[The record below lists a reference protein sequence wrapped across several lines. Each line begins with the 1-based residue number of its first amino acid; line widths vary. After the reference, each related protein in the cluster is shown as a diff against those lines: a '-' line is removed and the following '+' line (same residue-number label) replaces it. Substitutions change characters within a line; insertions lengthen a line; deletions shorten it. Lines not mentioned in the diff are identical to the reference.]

1 MTTRP
6 DAPAII
12 DELRD
17 TLART
22 FSEEMARVLPA
33 AVDILQHQLAAA
45 GREQWKAL
53 RGALDLLGAKRPTF
67 GAQVAKAV
75 AARFDAKRDPANDP
89 LGKTARISLDS
100 LSLVADDEVQEE
112 ITIGNATRRL
122 REQLGEELF
131 ALTQRLAV
139 LMGVETLP
147 DDNRNPAFPRIFAR
161 GLFDALGGAD
171 ASSAACIAAFTAF
184 GPAMLDVIHEV
195 YRGANRKLAERGVLP
210 DFKRSYGAPTQ
221 AASRVA
227 SNGASSAY
235 AGAPGPAASVT
246 PAANSRHGS
255 VIPASSP
262 LERILATVRGSG
274 GMDPMPKPS
283 ANPGLVAIE
292 VRPELVEALRGLE
305 ARLPP
310 SAGDSATAPM
320 AGEVHRAKLA
330 MGGAL
335 NATDSVVADLVAA
348 LFDRLL
354 ADRRIPDATK
364 AQVSR
369 LQLPVFKAVMKDP
382 ALFADARHP
391 IRQLIDGITELGACD
406 PRAMVDE
413 CSPEE
418 WVAAAV
424 QNIVDGADD
433 DPALFTRERDQLA
446 AILVR
451 VNETAL
457 ENDPEV
463 LALRTRER
471 DMVAVREATLAIAHR
486 VAAAGASSQ
495 ASSYLYRCWRDV
507 MVHDY
512 LEGGGDASPDWA
524 LDLEVVDDI
533 MWVLVPR
540 TAPADRVRLTSL
552 LPSLLY
558 RMRLGYAR
566 ARLELASTARVEE
579 LRQLLDGVVRAPLAA
594 AHGLPLSAAAVARP
608 PADDYTATLQV
619 SGALRDEG
627 LTRGAWVEFRDAGQA
642 PRRCRLTW
650 VSPVQGACVFKDLD
664 RNRSFPI
671 AIEELR
677 ERRRAGTVAMV
688 DGPGIA
694 AASVDAALDDVA
706 RGLAVHD
713 RASTS
718 NTT

>member
-17 TLART
+17 TLARP

-33 AVDILQHQLAAA
+33 AVDILQHQLAVA
-45 GREQWKAL
+45 GREQWKAV
-53 RGALDLLGAKRPTF
+53 RGAIDLLDAKRPTF
-67 GAQVAKAV
+67 AAQVAKAV
-75 AARFDAKRDPANDP
+75 AARFEAKRDPANDP
-89 LGKTARISLDS
+89 FGKTARFSFDS
-100 LSLVADDEVQEE
+100 LSLVDDDEVQEE
-112 ITIGNATRRL
+112 IAIGNATRRL
-122 REQLGEELF
+122 REQLGEEVF
-131 ALTQRLAV
+131 ALTQRLAA
-139 LMGVETLP
+139 LMEVDTLP
-147 DDNRNPAFPRIFAR
+147 DDHRNPVFPRIFAR

-184 GPAMLDVIHEV
+184 GPAMLDAIHDV

-210 DFKRSYGAPTQ
+210 DFKRSYGAPQQ
-221 AASRVA
+221 APSRVA
-227 SNGASSAY
+227 ANGATSAY
-235 AGAPGPAASVT
+235 AGAQASATGAASAA
-246 PAANSRHGS
+246 PAHGAAQGS

-262 LERILATVRGSG
+262 LERILAAVRGSG
-274 GMDPMPKPS
+274 GTDPMPKPS
-283 ANPGLVAIE
+283 ATTGLVTIE

-305 ARLPP
+305 GRLPP
-310 SAGDSATAPM
+310 SGGASASAPTAGD
-320 AGEVHRAKLA
+320 VHRAKLA

-335 NATDSVVADLVAA
+335 NATDNVVADLVAA

-364 AQVSR
+364 AQVGR

-382 ALFADARHP
+382 ALFAEARHP
-391 IRQLIDGITELGACD
+391 IRQLIDEITELGACD
-406 PRAMVDE
+406 PRAMVDD

-424 QNIVDGADD
+424 QNIVDGTDD
-433 DPALFTRERDQLA
+433 DAQLFTRERDQLA
-446 AILVR
+446 AVLVR

-486 VAAAGASSQ
+486 VAAAGASPD

-540 TAPADRVRLTSL
+540 TAAAERTRLTSL
-552 LPSLLY
+552 LPSLIY

-566 ARLELASTARVEE
+566 ARLELSSTARVEE
-579 LRQLLDGVVRAPLAA
+579 LRQMLDGVVRAPLAA
-594 AHGLPLSAAAVARP
+594 VHGLRPKTAAAPA

-627 LTRGAWVEFRDAGQA
+627 LTRGAWVEFRDAGQP

-677 ERRRAGTVAMV
+677 ERRRAGTAVMV

-694 AASVDAALDDVA
+694 AASVDAALADVA
-706 RGLAVHD
+706 RGLAVG
-713 RASTS
+713 
-718 NTT
+718 

>member
-17 TLART
+17 GLARL
-22 FSEEMARVLPA
+22 FADEMARVLPA
-33 AVDILQHQLAAA
+33 AVDILQHQLAVAS
-45 GREQWKAL
+45 REQWKAV
-53 RGALDLLGAKRPTF
+53 RGAIDLLAVKKPAF
-67 GAQVAKAV
+67 AAQVAKSV
-75 AARFDAKRDPANDP
+75 AARFEAKRDPGSDP
-89 LGKTARISLDS
+89 LGKTARFSLDS

-112 ITIGNATRRL
+112 IAIGNATRRL

-131 ALTQRLAV
+131 ALTHRLAA
-139 LMGVETLP
+139 LMGIEALP
-147 DDNRNPAFPRIFAR
+147 DDQRNPVFPRIFTR

-171 ASSAACIAAFTAF
+171 ASSAACVAAFTAF
-184 GPAMLDVIHEV
+184 GPAMLDAIHEV
-195 YRGANRKLAERGVLP
+195 YRDANRRLAERGVLP
-210 DFKRSYGAPTQ
+210 DFKRSYGAPQ
-221 AASRVA
+221 QVPARVA
-227 SNGASSAY
+227 PSTATSGY
-235 AGAPGPAASVT
+235 AGAPAPAG
-246 PAANSRHGS
+246 AAAVAAAGAQAS
-255 VIPASSP
+255 VIPATSP
-262 LERILATVRGSG
+262 LERIFATVRGRAAA
-274 GMDPMPKPS
+274 DPMPAPS
-283 ANPGLVAIE
+283 ATPGLVTVE

-305 ARLPP
+305 QRLPP
-310 SAGDSATAPM
+310 PAGAGGAASTAGD
-320 AGEVHRAKLA
+320 VHRAKLA

-354 ADRRIPDATK
+354 ADRRIPDGTK
-364 AQVSR
+364 AQVGR
-369 LQLPVFKAVMKDP
+369 LQLPVFKAVMRDP

-406 PRAMVDE
+406 PRALVDD

-433 DPALFTRERDQLA
+433 DPQLFTRERDQLA

-463 LALRTRER
+463 LALRAREK

-486 VAAAGASSQ
+486 VAAAGASNK

-512 LEGGGDASPDWA
+512 LDGGDESADWA

-540 TAPADRVRLTSL
+540 TAPEERARLTSL
-552 LPSLLY
+552 LPSLIY

-566 ARLELASTARVEE
+566 ARVELAANARVEE

-594 AHGLPLSAAAVARP
+594 VHGLPMPAAAGTTTAP
-608 PADDYTATLQV
+608 FDDYTATLQV
-619 SGALRDEG
+619 SGALREEG
-627 LTRGAWVEFRDAGQA
+627 LTRGAWVEFRDPGQE

-677 ERRRAGTVAMV
+677 ERRRVGTAVMV

-694 AASVDAALDDVA
+694 AASVDAALADVA
-706 RGLAVHD
+706 RGLAVG
-713 RASTS
+713 
-718 NTT
+718 